1 MEPIKECYERLAQ
14 SEAFMARDEDSFLSS
29 VSVMADYNKLQTSPW
44 QMDFYSPSKKKIMS
58 FLMKESIQIKPDQ
71 DMFQTF
77 SIQEVEISKLNAD
90 FSDAM
95 QKSEAIL
102 KTEFNDTPAS
112 IIAVL
117 QKREK
122 MLWIVTFVTTSMKV
136 ACIEIDAESG
146 EVVSKKCGSV
156 MGGHSN

>member
-1 MEPIKECYERLAQ
+1 MEPIKECYERLAK
-14 SEAFMARDEDSFLSS
+14 SEAFMAKDEDSFLSS
-29 VSVMADYNKLQTSPW
+29 VSVMADYNKLQNMPW

-58 FLMKESIQIKPDQ
+58 FLMKENIQIKPEQ

-77 SIQEVEISKLNAD
+77 SVQELDISKINAD

-95 QKSEAIL
+95 QKSETIL
-102 KTEFNDTPAS
+102 KTEFNDTPGS

-122 MLWIVTFVTTSMKV
+122 ALWIITFVTTSMKV

-146 EVVSKKCGSV
+146 EIASKKCGSV
-156 MGGHSN
+156 MAHSS

>member
-29 VSVMADYNKLQTSPW
+29 VSVMADYNKLQTTPW

-77 SIQEVEISKLNAD
+77 SVQEVEISKLNID

-95 QKSEAIL
+95 QKIRD
-102 KTEFNDTPAS
+102 NP
-112 IIAVL
+112 
-117 QKREK
+117 
-122 MLWIVTFVTTSMKV
+122 
-136 ACIEIDAESG
+136 
-146 EVVSKKCGSV
+146 
-156 MGGHSN
+156 

>member
-1 MEPIKECYERLAQ
+1 MEPIKECYERLTK
-14 SEAFMARDEDSFLSS
+14 SEAFMSRDEDSFISS
-29 VSVMADYNKLQTSPW
+29 VSVMADYNKLQTSAW

-58 FLMKESIQIKPDQ
+58 FLMKESIQIRPDQ

-77 SIQEVEISKLNAD
+77 SVQEVEISKLNID

-122 MLWIVTFVTTSMKV
+122 ILWIITFVTTSMKV

-146 EVVSKKCGSV
+146 DIVSKKCGSV
-156 MGGHSN
+156 IGGHNN

>member
-1 MEPIKECYERLAQ
+1 
-14 SEAFMARDEDSFLSS
+14 MARDEDSFLSS
-29 VSVMADYNKLQTSPW
+29 VSVMADYNKLQTTPW

-77 SIQEVEISKLNAD
+77 SVQEVEISKLNID

-95 QKSEAIL
+95 QKSETIL
-102 KTEFNDTPAS
+102 KTEFDDTPAS

-117 QKREK
+117 QK
-122 MLWIVTFVTTSMKV
+122 
-136 ACIEIDAESG
+136 G
-146 EVVSKKCGSV
+146 KKCSG
-156 MGGHSN
+156 

>member
-1 MEPIKECYERLAQ
+1 MEPIKECYERLTK
-14 SEAFMARDEDSFLSS
+14 SEAFMSRDEDAFLSS
-29 VSVMADYNKLQTSPW
+29 VSVMTDYSKLPTSKW

-58 FLMKESIQIKPDQ
+58 FLMQESIQIRTDQ

-77 SIQEVEISKLNAD
+77 SVQEVEISKLNID
-90 FSDAM
+90 FSDVM

-102 KTEFNDTPAS
+102 KTEFDDTPAS

-117 QKREK
+117 QKRDK
-122 MLWIVTFVTTSMKV
+122 MLWIITFVTTSMKV

-146 EVVSKKCGSV
+146 DIVSKKCGSV